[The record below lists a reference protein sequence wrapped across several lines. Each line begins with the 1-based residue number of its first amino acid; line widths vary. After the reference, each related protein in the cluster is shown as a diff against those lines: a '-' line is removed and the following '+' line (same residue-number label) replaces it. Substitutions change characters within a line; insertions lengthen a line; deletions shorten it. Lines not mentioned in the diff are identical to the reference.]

1 MNTSILCKD
10 NNMGKI
16 VFMEYDTNPYII
28 DEIESLNIKNI
39 AIYFDMN
46 KDSINNDKIV
56 SMNIP
61 QETVNVKSPVETAIE
76 FRMSRLAQVIFRLLY
91 QDIDDTDDGDCFIL
105 LDEVAKLKSII
116 EIKFKLELGIE
127 KYREYINNLS
137 FLDKQL
143 RNKIAA
149 INYQRN
155 IEEKGHA
162 R

>member
-28 DEIESLNIKNI
+28 DEIKSLNIKNI

-61 QETVNVKSPVETAIE
+61 KETVNVKSPVESAIE

>member
-28 DEIESLNIKNI
+28 DEIKSLKIKNI

-56 SMNIP
+56 SMNILK
-61 QETVNVKSPVETAIE
+61 ETVNVKSPVESAIE
-76 FRMSRLAQVIFRLLY
+76 FRMSRLAQVIYRLLY

-155 IEEKGHA
+155 IEEKGHT